1 MNDSLTPRSNH
12 SNLVRPGIKP
22 RLDTSVLESHNV
34 EFSILDG
41 DYNDGPSLQIES
53 LVEELGEDLKQMD
66 NKVIEMPEAFMY

>member
-41 DYNDGPSLQIES
+41 DYNDGPSL
-53 LVEELGEDLKQMD
+53 
-66 NKVIEMPEAFMY
+66 